1 MSDRP
6 VLKHLP
12 AGDGKAV
19 ALGKVALSFKAGATV
34 GSPYTVF
41 EMTMPVGAAQPLHTH
56 PPDETMYVLE
66 GELELVGENGD
77 RRRAG
82 PGSVMHV
89 PSGAAHGFVNV
100 GDTPARMLMVS
111 HVGQEA
117 YFDDLAA
124 AMSGRGD
131 VAEVKSRHGVEMV
144 GPVAARA
151 K

>member
-1 MSDRP
+1 MSARP
-6 VLKHLP
+6 ILKHLA
-12 AGDGKAV
+12 AGEGKAV

-77 RRRAG
+77 RTRAAA
-82 PGSVMHV
+82 GSVMHV

-100 GDTPARMLMVS
+100 GKTPARMLMVS

-117 YFDDLAA
+117 YFDDLAE

-131 VAEVKSRHGVEMV
+131 VADVKSRHGVEMV
-144 GPVAARA
+144 GPVAARG